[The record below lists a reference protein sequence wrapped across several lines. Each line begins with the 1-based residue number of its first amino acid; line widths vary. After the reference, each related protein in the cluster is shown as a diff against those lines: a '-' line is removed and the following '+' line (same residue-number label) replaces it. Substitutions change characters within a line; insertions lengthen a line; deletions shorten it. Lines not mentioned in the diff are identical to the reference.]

1 MASPL
6 YDSIEIRET
15 VDGEAVTGTG
25 RRSAQSASPA
35 AASVAETVAA
45 PKTKTMAKVRRADP
59 YIWPAAR
66 K

>member
-25 RRSAQSASPA
+25 LP
-35 AASVAETVAA
+35 TGA
-45 PKTKTMAKVRRADP
+45 PPLPQRP
-59 YIWPAAR
+59 
-66 K
+66 